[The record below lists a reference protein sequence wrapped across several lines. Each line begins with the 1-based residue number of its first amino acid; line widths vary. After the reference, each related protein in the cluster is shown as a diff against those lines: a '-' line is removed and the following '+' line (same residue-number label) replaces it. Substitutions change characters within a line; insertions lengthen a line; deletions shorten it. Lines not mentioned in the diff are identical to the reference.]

1 MKFSENID
9 KYEES
14 IRKLREDLNQT
25 LEKGQLDE
33 NFEEKLLELEK
44 LESKILKELLPHYR
58 QLVPEIY
65 PTKID
70 EIAVKASGTYK
81 LSTYLK
87 SYLCIDQNIFILA
100 SADQK
105 VQFMRISEDNY
116 KIELSQP
123 IKNFN
128 KLIVYMSALS
138 LDKILLFA
146 VTGDIFVFQS
156 NDFAGV
162 FENIKNLKKNKL
174 GKINQGFENV
184 IKIEENKFLCQIEA
198 NEFLVLEIDPINLRF
213 EIKKRIDFSKTVQ
226 EVNSL
231 AKINDSYLGLVSNRG
246 ELILA
251 KYKEDKLIID
261 KKIKNIDSPIKYLT
275 SLENENFKKN
285 ICLGIGDKKNF
296 FLYDLDCEKIL
307 NLENQN
313 FKGNIYNIE
322 SIKGSALVLT
332 DDFYLYLLE
341 ENKGK
346 WTLYQEF
353 STSDSYY
360 VNVIALSSSNY
371 LTIDLNGNFQILK
384 IDRLDSIEK
393 LRNIDLISHRRL

>member
-9 KYEES
+9 KYKERL
-14 IRKLREDLNQT
+14 IKLREDLNKT

-44 LESKILKELLPHYR
+44 RESKILKELLPYYR
-58 QLVPEIY
+58 QLAPEIY
-65 PTKID
+65 PTKVD
-70 EIAVKASGTYK
+70 EIPVKASGTFK

-100 SADQK
+100 SAAQK

-146 VTGDIFVFQS
+146 VTGDIFMFQS
-156 NDFAGV
+156 NDFEGII
-162 FENIKNLKKNKL
+162 ENIKNLKKYKL

-184 IKIEENKFLCQIEA
+184 IKIEENKFLCQIGA
-198 NEFLVLEIDPINLRF
+198 NEFLVLKIDPMNLSF
-213 EIKKRIDFSKTVQ
+213 EIKKRIDLSKTAQ

-231 AKINDSYLGLVSNRG
+231 AKINDSYLGLGSNRG
-246 ELILA
+246 ELLLA
-251 KYKEDKLIID
+251 KYKEDELIID
-261 KKIKNIDSPIKYLT
+261 KKIKTLDSPINYLT
-275 SLENENFKKN
+275 SLENEKLEKN
-285 ICLGIGDKKNF
+285 ICLGLGDKKNF
-296 FLYDLDCEKIL
+296 FLYDLDSEKIL

-322 SIKGSALVLT
+322 SKKGSAIVLT

-341 ENKGK
+341 ENMGK
-346 WTLYQEF
+346 WTLNQEF
-353 STSDSYY
+353 STSDRYY

-371 LTIDLNGNFQILK
+371 FTIDLNGDFQILK